1 MQKAKATLAMALLP
15 LLAMLPL
22 QAVHAAPIKVPEEV
36 RQASAELG
44 SMYNI
49 CPELLQAMCFKES
62 SFDPYAENG
71 GCIGVMQID
80 PEWHGERM
88 ERLGVK
94 DLTDTRGNMLVGA
107 DYLSELAGRY
117 EDIGIVLMA
126 YNGDSS
132 IWDVMD
138 GTAGISRYASEI
150 LALSAE
156 LERGN
161 GK

>member
-1 MQKAKATLAMALLP
+1 
-15 LLAMLPL
+15 
-22 QAVHAAPIKVPEEV
+22 
-36 RQASAELG
+36 
-44 SMYNI
+44 
-49 CPELLQAMCFKES
+49 
-62 SFDPYAENG
+62 
-71 GCIGVMQID
+71 
-80 PEWHGERM
+80 M

>member
-1 MQKAKATLAMALLP
+1 
-15 LLAMLPL
+15 
-22 QAVHAAPIKVPEEV
+22 
-36 RQASAELG
+36 
-44 SMYNI
+44 
-49 CPELLQAMCFKES
+49 MCFKES

>member
-1 MQKAKATLAMALLP
+1 MGKMKAKLAAFLLL
-15 LLAMLPL
+15 LLA
-22 QAVHAAPIKVPEEV
+22 AVPVQEARAASIEVPEDI
-36 RQASAELG
+36 RQISDELG
-44 SMYNI
+44 MRYNI
-49 CPELLQAMCFKES
+49 CPELLQAVCFKES
-62 SFDPYAENG
+62 SFDPHAENG
-71 GCIGVMQID
+71 ACVGVMQIN
-80 PEWHGERM
+80 PGWHKERM

-107 DYLSELAGRY
+107 DYLSELAKQY

-132 IWDVMD
+132 IWDVMG

-150 LALSAE
+150 LAISAE